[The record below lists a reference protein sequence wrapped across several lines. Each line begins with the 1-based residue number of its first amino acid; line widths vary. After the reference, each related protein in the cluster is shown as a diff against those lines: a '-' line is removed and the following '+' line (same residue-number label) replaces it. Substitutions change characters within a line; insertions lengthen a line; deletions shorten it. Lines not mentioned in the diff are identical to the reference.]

1 MKNGFS
7 LIELIVT
14 LAIVAIVMMIGVP
27 NFNSAIQNSRLTTT
41 ANELVTAFH
50 LARSESVKRNQN
62 VVVSAINDNWQDG
75 YRVFVDLSKATATAK
90 NTFDEGDFL
99 IKESSQLALPVTSDN
114 GAFVTYN
121 SLGITGK
128 IIKFSLCNNEIK
140 KGRLIRLNA
149 IGRPMVS
156 EQSC

>member
-41 ANELVTAFH
+41 ANELVTGFH

-62 VVVSAINDNWQDG
+62 VVVSAINDNWQNG
-75 YRVFVDLSKATATAK
+75 YRVFVDLSKATAAAK

-99 IKESSQLALPVTSDN
+99 IKESTQLALPVTSDN

-128 IIKFSLCNNEIK
+128 IIKFSLCNNETK

-149 IGRPMVS
+149 IGRPMIS
-156 EQSC
+156 EQAC